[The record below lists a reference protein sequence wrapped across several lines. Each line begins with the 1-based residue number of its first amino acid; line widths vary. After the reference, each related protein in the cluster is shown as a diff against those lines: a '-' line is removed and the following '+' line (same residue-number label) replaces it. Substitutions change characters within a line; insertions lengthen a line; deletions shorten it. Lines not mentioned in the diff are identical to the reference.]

1 MFTLFGLMMMALF
14 GALVLGITGDGGD
27 GADEGATDTV
37 TDVAGGEPAEVTDWG
52 TWIEQNAP
60 LNASA
65 DAPAAADAEPGAAD
79 VETAAEVDPPAE
91 VDVAALQARLA
102 ELEPVGGW
110 AASVQ
115 QLAALG
121 ITPEQFS
128 ERIAAVQSGQQLQ
141 QPATEADAFA
151 EWAATEGL
159 DLDECT
165 PAERRSLLG
174 TYRQEQFM
182 AAQQEQYQQARQ
194 EAEQAQLT
202 ARWTTDLAHLSTEF
216 PEFGNPVLRDAL
228 LNTYEGRYGVQPNAE
243 QLGQLATE
251 LRGAIQGI
259 TRAEVA
265 KYATNK
271 QADAAVPVLG
281 GGNAP
286 APVKTVDFHNL
297 SATKQQELLESHVS
311 ASLA

>member
-1 MFTLFGLMMMALF
+1 MEPDETLD
-14 GALVLGITGDGGD
+14 VETTGE
-27 GADEGATDTV
+27 AAEA
-37 TDVAGGEPAEVTDWG
+37 APAEVSDWG

-60 LNASA
+60 LEATT
-65 DAPAAADAEPGAAD
+65 DTPAAAEAETGAAD
-79 VETAAEVDPPAE
+79 VEPAAAVDAPAE

-102 ELEPVGGW
+102 ELETIQGW
-110 AASVQ
+110 APSVQ

-121 ITPEQFS
+121 ITPEQFAAQ
-128 ERIAAVQSGQQLQ
+128 IGAVQSGQ

-151 EWAATEGL
+151 EWVATEGL
-159 DLDECT
+159 DLDECS
-165 PAERRSLLG
+165 PAETRALLSAF
-174 TYRQEQFM
+174 RQEQFM

-202 ARWTTDLAHLSTEF
+202 ARWTTDLTHLATEF

-228 LNTYEGRYGVQPNAE
+228 LNTYEGRYGVEPNAQ
-243 QLGQLATE
+243 QLSQLATE

-259 TRAEVA
+259 TQAEVA

-271 QADAAVPVLG
+271 QADAVVPVLG

-286 APVKTVDFHNL
+286 PPVKTVDFHHL